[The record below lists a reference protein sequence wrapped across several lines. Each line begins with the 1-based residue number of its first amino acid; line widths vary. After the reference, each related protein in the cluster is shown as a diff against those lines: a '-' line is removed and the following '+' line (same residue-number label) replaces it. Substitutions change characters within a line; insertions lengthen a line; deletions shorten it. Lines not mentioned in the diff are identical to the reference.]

1 MYERSDRCIVRSVCS
16 DLCVL
21 SSVYSCPCS
30 FHSDLS
36 AVICVCGGGG
46 GEGAG
51 CFFFLLCFVFIL
63 RIVFVQYVMTFLVY
77 NSLFFVVVV
86 SMYVDLSLRSD
97 L

>member
-1 MYERSDRCIVRSVCS
+1 MW
-16 DLCVL
+16 
-21 SSVYSCPCS
+21 
-30 FHSDLS
+30 
-36 AVICVCGGGG
+36 GGG